1 MADPGPS
8 SNGAPDRLDIEV
20 MRRAEVWDRS
30 GVSDGALSLAALAAF
45 EAARPPHRSSSYEV
59 SIVLT
64 DDAEIRAL
72 NRTWRGKD
80 APTNVLSFPAGEP
93 FGDIPGEP
101 CPLGDVILGGETVIA
116 EAEAK
121 GISSADHASHL
132 VVHGMLHLLGYDHD
146 GDEEATR
153 METLETKVLAC
164 LGIADPYDDLAAAEA
179 SP

>member
-8 SNGAPDRLDIEV
+8 SSGAPGRLDVEV
-20 MRRAEVWDRS
+20 MRRAELWDRS

-45 EAARPPHRSSSYEV
+45 EAAPPRSSLYEV

-64 DDAEIRAL
+64 DDDEISAL

-93 FGDIPGEP
+93 FGEIPGEP
-101 CPLGDVILGGETVIA
+101 RPLGDVILGGETVIA
-116 EAEAK
+116 EAAAK
-121 GISSADHASHL
+121 GISTADHASHL

-153 METLETKVLAC
+153 METLETEVLAR
-164 LGIADPYDDLAAAEA
+164 LGIADPYADLAAAAEA

>member
-1 MADPGPS
+1 
-8 SNGAPDRLDIEV
+8 
-20 MRRAEVWDRS
+20 MRRAEVWERS

-45 EAARPPHRSSSYEV
+45 EAASAPGSSPQEV

-64 DDAEIRAL
+64 DDDEIRAL

-93 FGDIPGEP
+93 FGEIPGEP

-116 EAEAK
+116 EAAAK
-121 GISSADHASHL
+121 GISTADHASHL

-146 GDEEATR
+146 GDEEAAR
-153 METLETKVLAC
+153 METLETKVLAG
-164 LGIADPYDDLAAAEA
+164 LGIADPYDDLAVAEA

>member
-8 SNGAPDRLDIEV
+8 SSGAPGRLDVEV
-20 MRRAEVWDRS
+20 MRRAELWERS

-45 EAARPPHRSSSYEV
+45 EAASAPRSSPHEV

-116 EAEAK
+116 EAAGK
-121 GISSADHASHL
+121 GISTADHACHL

-153 METLETKVLAC
+153 METLETKVLAR
-164 LGIADPYDDLAAAEA
+164 LGIADPYDDLAVAEA